1 MYFIPELE
9 NMHDVEDIAIRMLDA
24 ASKENVTAED
34 GKLLIYSEVQDVFGI
49 PSNYTLD
56 RLKVKWIK
64 SSRSSMECLQQLLK
78 KTTNGLQIHVGK
90 DTVIVSKIYSS
101 AEGVQLQK
109 RAFPLYDVLLFAE
122 LDNWPHKIGSI
133 SEFNH
138 VMKHTISKPKEIIE
152 RYLLAFLSHGDDLLL
167 NQLDEEVKDYV
178 ACRKGRYVDFRVKVD
193 TCPAAYP
200 LPYVLFKAL
209 HHKNSITDL
218 RQKVYRKLDRE
229 LLFKC
234 KSASV
239 KDEPSVAT
247 YPFCRLTLELEKE
260 QRHLCFGTALARA
273 LVQESVFD
281 VAVGRDA
288 HNVLQMAK
296 I

>member
-1 MYFIPELE
+1 MYFIPKLE

-34 GKLLIYSEVQDVFGI
+34 GKLLIYSEDRDVFVI
-49 PSNYTLD
+49 PSEFTLD

-78 KTTNGLQIHVGK
+78 KTTNGLQIHIGK
-90 DTVIVSKIYSS
+90 DNVIASKIYSS
-101 AEGVQLQK
+101 EEGVQLQK
-109 RAFPLYDVLLFAE
+109 RTFSLFDVLLFAE
-122 LDNWPHKIGSI
+122 LENWPHKIGSI
-133 SEFNH
+133 AEFNQ

-152 RYLLAFLSHGDDLLL
+152 RYLIAFLSYDDATLLY
-167 NQLDEEVKDYV
+167 QLDAEVKDYV

-193 TCPAAYP
+193 TSPAAYP

-218 RQKVYRKLDRE
+218 RQRVYRKLDRE

-234 KSASV
+234 RSASV
-239 KDEPSVAT
+239 KDEPSVET
-247 YPFCRLTLELEKE
+247 YPFCKLTLELEKE
-260 QRHLCFGTALARA
+260 QRDLCFGTAMARA

-288 HNVLQMAK
+288 HNVLMMAK